1 MTIHGHQEEFHG
13 LPVCEFPKLSG
24 GPVDRSALPAA
35 DAAAWRIDVGAYD
48 PEEPWE
54 DMFAR
59 FLDAVDP
66 SGVRALVVGSWGE
79 SYENYATGVLAAI
92 AGARDR
98 LTSLR
103 AVFVGDIVMEEAE
116 ISWIYQGRVTDLLV
130 AFPELEELWV
140 RGGTALEFEEV
151 KHAGL
156 RKLVVETGGMPASAV
171 RGVAGG
177 EFPALAYLELW
188 LGTPDYGGDASV
200 DDLAPILSGERLP
213 SLTHLGLCNS
223 EIQDEVCAA
232 VASAP
237 VVARLE
243 ALDLSMGILTDD
255 GAAALL
261 SGQPLTHLREL
272 DLSHNYLSDAMR
284 TRLTETLAP
293 ADVVLHLDPDDAEEE
308 EEADGTM
315 WRYVAV
321 GE

>member
-1 MTIHGHQEEFHG
+1 MTIHGHLEEFHG
-13 LPVCEFPKLSG
+13 LPVFEFPQLSQ
-24 GPVDRSALPAA
+24 GPVDRSSLPAA
-35 DAAAWRIDVGAYD
+35 DAAAWRITVGSYD
-48 PEEPWE
+48 PEEPWA
-54 DMFAR
+54 DAFAR

-66 SGVRALVVGSWGE
+66 GGVRALVVGAWGE
-79 SYENYATGVLAAI
+79 SYENHSTEVLAAI
-92 AGARDR
+92 VAARDR

-103 AVFVGDIVMEEAE
+103 AVFVGDIVMEESE
-116 ISWIYQGRVTDLLV
+116 ISWIHQGRVTDLLD
-130 AFPELEELWV
+130 AFPELEELGV
-140 RGGTALEFEEV
+140 RGGTDLEFEEV

-156 RKLVVETGGMPASAV
+156 RKLVVETGGMPAAAV

-177 EFPALAYLELW
+177 EFPALTRLDLW

-223 EIQDEVCAA
+223 EIQDAVCAA

-243 ALDLSMGILTDD
+243 VLDLSMGILTDD

-272 DLSHNYLSDAMR
+272 DLTHNYLSDAMR
-284 TRLTETLAP
+284 ARLTETLSP
-293 ADVVLHLDPDDAEEE
+293 ADVVLHLDADDAEQEE
-308 EEADGTM
+308 EEDGTM